1 MSDRLVQAEAGVGH
15 RSVLFHQTKGIRS
28 KTGEAQE
35 GSVQSQLPEGGGEEA
50 LASARRTENLAG
62 LGGGTS
68 EARESAR
75 RSPTLSVSPEGL
87 TVSPARL

>member
-1 MSDRLVQAEAGVGH
+1 MWVIGLSSSTRPKASGAKLVRPKKALGC
-15 RSVLFHQTKGIRS
+15 R
-28 KTGEAQE
+28 

-62 LGGGTS
+62 LGGETS
-68 EARESAR
+68 EARESPR
-75 RSPTLSVSPEGL
+75 HSPTLSVSPEGL